1 MYPSFKTIFLF
12 CKLMTQIRA
21 NTANAVYSSCT
32 GRGITTWNKNIKTVS
47 LEIKSWLQSMVS
59 VRSDMSNNVDDV
71 SSMLYSPRLFDSS
84 VSMSEFSKHTF
95 GYNDVLSGD
104 HTDDND
110 RRRRTVSKFKHGLPK
125 GETWQW
131 RSKRII
137 EGMLYGHVDLFGKFT
152 GNDIIFLYPDFLTG
166 IKGEFLDG
174 ELIAGVS
181 VDVTGER
188 CNLGLKDILVK
199 PVKHDPEVIWRKE
212 PNSNKLSLPHY
223 VGQHPTVMDPQERKS
238 VYINRS
244 TIPSANEGIF
254 ARYQNIYK
262 YRESIKVLDENL
274 GQVILFPISLDKKL
288 QQS

>member
-1 MYPSFKTIFLF
+1 MYPSFITIFLF

-110 RRRRTVSKFKHGLPK
+110 RRRRTVSKFKHGP
-125 GETWQW
+125 WVFQAPVIPRRARIFQCHQ
-131 RSKRII
+131 RS
-137 EGMLYGHVDLFGKFT
+137 F
-152 GNDIIFLYPDFLTG
+152 
-166 IKGEFLDG
+166 
-174 ELIAGVS
+174 
-181 VDVTGER
+181 
-188 CNLGLKDILVK
+188 
-199 PVKHDPEVIWRKE
+199 
-212 PNSNKLSLPHY
+212 
-223 VGQHPTVMDPQERKS
+223 PTRPWPTE
-238 VYINRS
+238 
-244 TIPSANEGIF
+244 
-254 ARYQNIYK
+254 
-262 YRESIKVLDENL
+262 
-274 GQVILFPISLDKKL
+274 
-288 QQS
+288 